1 MLEPPWRFE
10 LQTYALRERRTLSGQ
25 TLKACAARGDG
36 AHQCVRLHGGLGN
49 SADFLLTAQ
58 LTTMGNS
65 GDDEAQDL
73 EPKPMLG
80 VITA

>member
-1 MLEPPWRFE
+1 
-10 LQTYALRERRTLSGQ
+10 LR
-25 TLKACAARGDG
+25 
-36 AHQCVRLHGGLGN
+36 
-49 SADFLLTAQ
+49 TAQ
-58 LTTMGNS
+58 LTTMGNF